1 MNQFPAKNL
10 LLLFLTAV
18 IWGTAFVAQSV
29 GMDHIGPFTFNAI
42 RSLVGGLALIPAILI
57 FGRMKSEERRREER
71 AQRKTLLLG
80 GVFCGLALGIA
91 SCLQQVGIQYT
102 TVGKAGF
109 ITALYIV
116 IVPILGLFFRKKV
129 GPKLWVSVV
138 IAILGLYLLCMS
150 GSLQLQKGDF
160 LVLLCAFCFSVHIMV
175 IDYFTTKVDG
185 VQMSCIQFFVAAL
198 FSGLCMLGIEGIPDP
213 HAVAISWAP
222 ILYAGVLSSGV
233 GYTLQIIGQKGLN
246 PTVASLIL
254 SLESVISVLAGWLF
268 LGQNMSAREVMGCV
282 LMFGAIVL
290 AQLPDRKKTRPEEA
304 KAGKTALLII
314 QLEGLFL
321 HIKREFL
328 FHNAGKTVH
337 LELGA
342 GETAGNGRSH
352 FSGNSVPLIPGV
364 KAGNLSHQPEFPGAQ
379 LLGVVLCRSEQLTSQ
394 ATTLQVRNY
403 RQVSQNEVPCTVL
416 EGGCGYKFSS
426 F

>member
-1 MNQFPAKNL
+1 M
-10 LLLFLTAV
+10 
-18 IWGTAFVAQSV
+18 
-29 GMDHIGPFTFNAI
+29 
-42 RSLVGGLALIPAILI
+42 
-57 FGRMKSEERRREER
+57 
-71 AQRKTLLLG
+71 
-80 GVFCGLALGIA
+80 
-91 SCLQQVGIQYT
+91 
-102 TVGKAGF
+102 GKAGF

-160 LVLLCAFCFSVHIMV
+160 LVLLCAFCFSAHIMV

-213 HAVAISWAP
+213 HAVAISWMP

-254 SLESVISVLAGWLF
+254 SLESVISVLAGWLL
-268 LGQNMSAREVMGCV
+268 LGQNMSTKEMIGCV

-304 KAGKTALLII
+304 
-314 QLEGLFL
+314 
-321 HIKREFL
+321 
-328 FHNAGKTVH
+328 
-337 LELGA
+337 
-342 GETAGNGRSH
+342 
-352 FSGNSVPLIPGV
+352 
-364 KAGNLSHQPEFPGAQ
+364 
-379 LLGVVLCRSEQLTSQ
+379 
-394 ATTLQVRNY
+394 
-403 RQVSQNEVPCTVL
+403 
-416 EGGCGYKFSS
+416 
-426 F
+426 